1 MKLDRYLEI
10 CKEIEAEERAT
21 EEKKRAS
28 YTAGNENVLHNF
40 LDDSEFVGT
49 DPLQNVLTH
58 LMKQIRAV
66 SSYVK
71 HPDVQPS
78 ETLLSRVVD
87 IRVYSKLLVAVAQEM
102 GRESTGVIT
111 WYKDPIN
118 EKLTNNT
125 DIKITAEDRV
135 DYYNK
140 KHGRAKWSA
149 DLHDETGFVTYQSTS
164 SDMSRSSWLKLS
176 TDRFDYT
183 FGSAPPDQE

>member
-10 CKEIEAEERAT
+10 CKEIEAEEHAT

-58 LMKQIRAV
+58 LMKQVRAV

-71 HPDVQPS
+71 HPNVKPS

-102 GRESTGVIT
+102 GREDTGVVT
-111 WYKDPIN
+111 WYKDPVN
-118 EKLTNNT
+118 EKYVDNT
-125 DIKITAEDRV
+125 DYKITFTDKQV
-135 DYYNK
+135 
-140 KHGRAKWSA
+140 
-149 DLHDETGFVTYQSTS
+149 
-164 SDMSRSSWLKLS
+164 SSWLKLS